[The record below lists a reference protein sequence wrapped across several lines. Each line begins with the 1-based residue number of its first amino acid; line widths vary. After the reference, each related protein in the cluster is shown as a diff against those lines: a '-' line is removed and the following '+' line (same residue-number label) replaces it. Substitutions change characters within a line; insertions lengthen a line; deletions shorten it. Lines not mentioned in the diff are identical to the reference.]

1 MRVLRK
7 VYVSVTAE
15 FDAHGQ
21 ITPRSF
27 VWDDD
32 RRFEIDRVLDRQR
45 AASRKAGGV
54 GWRYTVRVCGKEAY
68 LWLEDGGRWFME
80 GR

>member
-1 MRVLRK
+1 MDMRK
-7 VYVSVTAE
+7 VYVAVTAD
-15 FDAHGQ
+15 FDAHGR

-32 RRFEIDRVLDRQR
+32 RHFEIDRVLDRQR
-45 AASRKAGGV
+45 AASRKVGGI
-54 GWRYTVRVCGKEAY
+54 GWMYKVRVMGKETY

-80 GR
+80 GK